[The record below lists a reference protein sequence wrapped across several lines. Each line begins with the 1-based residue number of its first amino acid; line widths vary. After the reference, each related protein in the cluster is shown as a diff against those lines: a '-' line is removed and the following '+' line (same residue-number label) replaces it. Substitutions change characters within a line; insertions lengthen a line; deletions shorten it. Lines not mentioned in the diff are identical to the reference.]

1 MDGTLNTQHW
11 TIVDHQIMDLG
22 IVGLSDTSALE
33 IWNSVSMSLAV
44 LRCLQLSVCLSL
56 AVLKLALAVLSCR

>member
-22 IVGLSDTSALE
+22 IVGLSDTSVVVACSVFVYRHRMSPRERVGVHFDALP
-33 IWNSVSMSLAV
+33 
-44 LRCLQLSVCLSL
+44 RYQP
-56 AVLKLALAVLSCR
+56 

>member
-33 IWNSVSMSLAV
+33 IWNSVCMSLAV